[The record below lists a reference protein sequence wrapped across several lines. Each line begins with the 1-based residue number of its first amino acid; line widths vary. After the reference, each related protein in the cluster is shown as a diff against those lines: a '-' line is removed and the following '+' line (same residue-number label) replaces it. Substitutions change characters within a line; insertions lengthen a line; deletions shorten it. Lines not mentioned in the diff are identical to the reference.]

1 MDSASDP
8 GSDICSAGTG
18 AMPRAAPDAA
28 SAESLAAEVR
38 HSPILSGDIHRTL
51 LTLAAPVLLEQF
63 LIFCV
68 GFYDTWLA
76 GNLPGGVSTIAT
88 GAVGV
93 GAYVDWLATTLFSL
107 VAAGTTAL
115 VARSRGAGKFVEANR
130 IANRSIGLAVLAG
143 LAFVAFVVPAAP
155 FLARTI
161 VGDNPGAAVAA
172 RFLRIDAIGLE
183 FTSVSLAGAA
193 ALRGAG
199 NMRTPMWILGAVSVL
214 NVIVATA
221 LVYGVGP
228 IPPLGIDGIVLGT
241 TMARCAG
248 GLLMLAVLI
257 VGVSDLKLSTVEIR
271 FRDALVRRI
280 LAIGIPAAIDGGVM
294 WTGHFIF
301 LHIIGGFGDAAFAAH
316 VVGVRVE
323 AVTYLPAVA
332 WGVAAATIVGQS
344 LGAGDPER
352 ARLAGHAA
360 VRQCALLGVV
370 ITAVFL
376 GGARA
381 IYARLHNDP
390 VVAELGVPAFR
401 MLALFQVP
409 NIVAIIYLTG
419 LRGAG
424 DTRAP
429 LVITIVTTIGLRLSL
444 AWLCGV
450 ALGGGLFG
458 AWVGMCADM
467 LTRGVLAAVRF
478 AGGRWSRVRV

>member
-1 MDSASDP
+1 MD
-8 GSDICSAGTG
+8 
-18 AMPRAAPDAA
+18 AAPDEPFPDAK
-28 SAESLAAEVR
+28 STSLAGHRPSSAAAIDVG
-38 HSPILSGDIHRTL
+38 HSAILSGDLHRTL
-51 LTLAAPVLLEQF
+51 LVLAAPVLLEQF

-115 VARSRGAGKFVEANR
+115 VARSRGAGNFAEANR
-130 IANRSIGLAVLAG
+130 IANRSVGLAVVAG

-161 VGDNPGAAVAA
+161 VGDNQGAAVAA
-172 RFLRIDAIGLE
+172 RFLRIDAIGLV

-199 NMRTPMWILGAVSVL
+199 NMRTPMWILGVVSVL

-221 LVYGVGP
+221 LVHGVGP

-248 GLLMLAVLI
+248 GLLMLGVLA

-332 WGVAAATIVGQS
+332 WGIAAATIIGQS
-344 LGAGDPER
+344 LGAGDPGR
-352 ARLAGHAA
+352 ARRAGHAA
-360 VRQCALLGVV
+360 VRQCGLLGLV

-376 GGARA
+376 VAA
-381 IYARLHNDP
+381 APIYARLHNDP
-390 VVAELGVPAFR
+390 AVAEVGVPAFR

-429 LVITIVTTIGLRLSL
+429 LVITILTTIGLRLSL

-458 AWVGMCADM
+458 AWIGMCADM
-467 LTRGVLAAVRF
+467 LARGVLATIRF
-478 AGGRWSRVRV
+478 AGGGWTRVRV